1 MNIIIPGE
9 PIPKGRPRMTRTG
22 HTYTPARTRRYEKAI
37 ADAWREQSG
46 EHLTG
51 AIRAAIRAYFKIPS
65 SQKKAV
71 QEKMGAGLIRP
82 TKRPDLDN
90 IIKIL
95 DALNGLAYDDD
106 SQIVEIRAEKF
117 YGTEPRLEINLE
129 EIHETV

>member
-1 MNIIIPGE
+1 MIIIIPGE
-9 PIPKGRPRMTRTG
+9 PVPKGRPRMTRTG
-22 HTYTPARTRRYEKAI
+22 HTYTPRRTRQYEKAI
-37 ADAWREQSG
+37 AEAWKTQSG

-51 AIRAAIRAYFKIPS
+51 AIKSEIRAYFKIPT

-71 QEKMGAGLIRP
+71 REKMGAGLIRP

-90 IIKIL
+90 IIKTL

-106 SQIVEIRAEKF
+106 SQIVDIKAAKF
-117 YGTEPRLEINLE
+117 YDREPRLEIVLE